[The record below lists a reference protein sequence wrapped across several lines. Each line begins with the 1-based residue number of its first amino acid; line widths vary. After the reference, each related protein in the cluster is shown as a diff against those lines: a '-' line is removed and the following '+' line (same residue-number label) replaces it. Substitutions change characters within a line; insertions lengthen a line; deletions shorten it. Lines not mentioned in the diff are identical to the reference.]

1 MTRAGRDKGN
11 DKGQATVELAL
22 ALPLL
27 CLLLLGVVQVALIG
41 RTQLAV
47 QLAAH
52 EAVRAAAV
60 SADPVA
66 AANSAALHAISL
78 RPLDVQ
84 VTTDDGEG
92 ATVTV
97 TVSYIDRTDV
107 ALVGALIQDVTV
119 QASATMAFE
128 PP

>member
-1 MTRAGRDKGN
+1 MTDN
-11 DKGQATVELAL
+11 GQATVELAL

-27 CLLLLGVVQVALIG
+27 CLMLLGMVQVAVIG
-41 RTQLAV
+41 RGQLAV

-60 SADPVA
+60 SADPAA
-66 AANSAALHAISL
+66 AANAAANHAVSL
-78 RPLDVQ
+78 RPLIVDVASDE
-84 VTTDDGEG
+84 TTI
-92 ATVTV
+92 TV
-97 TVSYIDRTDV
+97 TVSYVDHTEVSI
-107 ALVGALIQDVTV
+107 VGALLPDVTV

>member
-1 MTRAGRDKGN
+1 MN

-27 CLLLLGVVQVALIG
+27 CVMVLGMVQVAVIG
-41 RTQLAV
+41 RSQLAV

-52 EAVRAAAV
+52 EAVRAAVV
-60 SADPVA
+60 SADPQAAATA
-66 AANSAALHAISL
+66 AANHAVSL

-84 VTTDDGEG
+84 VASDKQTI
-92 ATVTV
+92 TV
-97 TVSYIDRTDV
+97 TVSYTDHTEV
-107 ALVGALIQDVTV
+107 SIVGAVVSDVTL

>member
-1 MTRAGRDKGN
+1 MRDVEAN

-27 CLLLLGVVQVALIG
+27 CLLLLGMVQVAVIG
-41 RTQLAV
+41 RGQLAV

-60 SADPVA
+60 SADPEAAATA
-66 AANSAALHAISL
+66 AANHAVSL

-84 VTTDDGEG
+84 VTSDEQTI
-92 ATVTV
+92 TV
-97 TVSYIDRTDV
+97 TVSYVDHTDV
-107 ALVGALIQDVTV
+107 SMVGALVSDVTL